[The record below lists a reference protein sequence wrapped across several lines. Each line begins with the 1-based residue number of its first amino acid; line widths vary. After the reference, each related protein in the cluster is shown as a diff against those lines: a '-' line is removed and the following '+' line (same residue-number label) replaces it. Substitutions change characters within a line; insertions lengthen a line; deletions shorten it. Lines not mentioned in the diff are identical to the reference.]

1 MVSYGGSG
9 KRGRFFA
16 QLAPAGNRLRLVGEM
31 KRPGITAP
39 AHIHSIYSWGRLG
52 RCPKLPCK
60 LTPEPHFTALLA
72 DAEVICKQML
82 SRAPSHATCL
92 NLLGVVYQASAR
104 HRLAIK
110 LFAKAIAVDDLDAG
124 FHYNIACSYQA
135 TGQPIAAAEHF
146 KTAITPLKPI
156 ILKLLGACTF
166 SQSRR
171 PEDLSSIEGRVF
183 AWPAWLQIVYQT

>member
-1 MVSYGGSG
+1 MVVSVLVSYGGSG

-92 NLLGVVYQASAR
+92 NLLGVVYQASAC

-110 LFAKAIAVDDLDAG
+110 LFAKLLQSTTWMRA
-124 FHYNIACSYQA
+124 F
-135 TGQPIAAAEHF
+135 
-146 KTAITPLKPI
+146 IT
-156 ILKLLGACTF
+156 T
-166 SQSRR
+166 SRVRIR
-171 PEDLSSIEGRVF
+171 PRVSRSPPPSISR
-183 AWPAWLQIVYQT
+183 PQLRL